1 MTFHH
6 IVIDGWSLPIVLK
19 EILAAYFGQ
28 RLPAATSYRE
38 YIEWLDTQDRE
49 EARVAWGRLLDGL
62 ENPSIVARSGDIGP
76 RGHASSWLPEETTE
90 ALRELARAEHAT
102 LNTVLQAA
110 WAQVLMQLTG
120 EPDVVFGTVVSGR
133 PADLRDAESIVGLLI
148 NTVPVRATA
157 SPATTIAQLVKQ
169 LQQRSNDTVEHQHLA
184 LNEIHHISGYDKLF
198 DTLFLYEGYP
208 VDVAGFVG
216 VDELAITDFN
226 NREHNHYPLSVMVI
240 PGNSLEIRVEYDTH
254 QFDAAAV
261 DAVMERLN
269 RVVSE
274 MVSGPERRISAIGA
288 LLEGEYDL
296 LTCWGNVA
304 AISLKPDSARSI
316 PELFARQVAA
326 NRDAVA
332 LTFRGQS
339 VTYGELDDAADV
351 LANRLVK
358 FGAGPGRCVALF
370 IPRSADAIVAMLA
383 VLKTGAAYLPID
395 PSAPVERVEFMLTD
409 SAPAAVITTSQLRP
423 ELDRHGVAIMEIDD
437 DSLPGGVDVDS
448 TPVLSSPD
456 DIAYVIY
463 TSGTTGVPKGVAVTH
478 ASVAQA
484 ISLASETLPSGP
496 GHVWSHMGSLAF
508 DITVVEIWGALLHG
522 SRLVIVPDEVVRSPK
537 NLHDLLVAEKV
548 SLLWQTPSAAGV
560 LDGEGL
566 EGATLVVGGEACPAD
581 LVDRWTAGGRA
592 MLNAYGPTEATVF
605 STFARLSE
613 GSVDVP
619 IGSPAVS
626 SMLFVL
632 DGWLRPVPPGVVGEL
647 YVAGSGV
654 GVGYLGRSGLTAT
667 RFVGCPFGGPDARMY
682 RTGDLVRWRPDGQLE
697 YVGRADD
704 QVKIRGFRIELGE
717 VQAAIASLDGVEQAA
732 VIVREDRPGD
742 KRLVG
747 YVVGSAE
754 PAAVRTALAE
764 RLPGY
769 MVPAAVV
776 AVPALPLSVS
786 GKLDQR
792 ALPVPDYES
801 SGEYIPPSTMTEE
814 VVAGIYAQ
822 VLGLDRVGVVD
833 SFFELGGDSILAM
846 RTVAA
851 INTALHAE
859 LEVRTFFDKSS
870 VRQVSALLDDGGAEA
885 IGDGRTTFAAVHG
898 RDAAEV
904 HARDLTLDKFIDV
917 EVLATAST
925 LPQPSGPVQ
934 NVLLTG
940 ATGFLGRYLL
950 LDLLSRLDNEATVTC
965 LVRAAS
971 DDEAHQRLTEIYDS
985 DPALRQQFDEL
996 ATGRLRVIAGD
1007 KALPN
1012 LGLDIDVWERLAE
1025 RIDLIIDSAAMVNS
1039 VLPYRELFG
1048 PNVVGTAELIR
1059 FAMTRTLKAY
1069 AYVSTGDVGREIE
1082 PSMFTEDADVREVS
1096 ATRPCDGG
1104 YANGYANSKWAGEV
1118 LLREAHDL
1126 CRLPVAV
1133 FRAGMVLVDG
1143 RYAGQLNPSDT
1154 VSRMV
1159 LSIVSTGVA
1168 PTSFFRPDEDGN
1180 RQRSHFDGLAVDF
1193 VAEAINTLG
1202 LQSART
1208 GLPGFET
1215 YHVMN
1220 PHDDGIGIDEYVDWL
1235 IDAGYSIERSGD
1247 FHDWLPRFEAAL
1259 QALPEQQRKNS
1270 VLQMLVLLRRS
1281 GVLQE
1286 QPEPTRGGSGS
1297 TARFRAEVQSA
1308 GIGSEGDIPHVA
1320 PSTVVKYAIE
1330 LQKFGLL

>member
-1 MTFHH
+1 
-6 IVIDGWSLPIVLK
+6 
-19 EILAAYFGQ
+19 
-28 RLPAATSYRE
+28 
-38 YIEWLDTQDRE
+38 
-49 EARVAWGRLLDGL
+49 
-62 ENPSIVARSGDIGP
+62 
-76 RGHASSWLPEETTE
+76 
-90 ALRELARAEHAT
+90 
-102 LNTVLQAA
+102 
-110 WAQVLMQLTG
+110 
-120 EPDVVFGTVVSGR
+120 
-133 PADLRDAESIVGLLI
+133 
-148 NTVPVRATA
+148 
-157 SPATTIAQLVKQ
+157 VKQ

-971 DDEAHQRLTEIYDS
+971 DDEAHQRLAEIYDT

-996 ATGRLRVIAGD
+996 ATDRLHVIAGD
-1007 KALPN
+1007 KALTN

-1025 RIDLIIDSAAMVNS
+1025 RIDFIVDSAAMVNS

-1082 PSMFTEDADVREVS
+1082 PSLFTEDADVREVS

-1126 CRLPVAV
+1126 CGLPVAV

-1202 LQSART
+1202 LRSART
-1208 GLPGFET
+1208 GSGAFET

-1235 IDAGYSIERSGD
+1235 IDAGYAIERSGD

-1270 VLQMLVLLRRS
+1270 VLQMLILLRQS
-1281 GVLQE
+1281 GVLE
-1286 QPEPTRGGSGS
+1286 PPEPVRGGSGS
-1297 TARFRAEVQSA
+1297 TDRFRAEVQST
-1308 GIGSEGDIPHVA
+1308 GIGPEGDIPHVA
-1320 PSTVVKYAIE
+1320 PSTVVKYAVE